1 MKTKII
7 YISGDDKF
15 NVSDIR
21 AAFNEVRTALNL
33 GVDTVLFGVPVD
45 TDDALN
51 NEFQDIKPIDPVPTA
66 PEPVITEDIQ
76 EPIPEPVKTEVKKRG
91 RKKTTVSEVEPEPGT
106 KVENNSDEKIIPILS
121 VLGNS
126 EPVEKTTEE
135 ITQESPEPVPE
146 SNIAI
151 EHTVTE
157 NDGIVTETNTITVQ
171 EIITDNSEPSEINET
186 EKTLEELLESMK
198 PLDSEIED
206 SDDDEAQQEIAK
218 DEPVVDTPSADIEDI
233 TLQQLA
239 TEFIE
244 SQDKIVNTT
253 KSNSKSKIGKL
264 KNILPFS
271 KQKQREDTGLMG
283 DLFGWA
289 GFAANDEEFSMPD
302 FFSGATKK

>member
-15 NVSDIR
+15 NISDIR
-21 AAFNEVRTALNL
+21 AVFNEVRTALNL
-33 GVDTVLFGVPVD
+33 GIDTVLFGVPVD

-51 NEFQDIKPIDPVPTA
+51 NEFQDIQPTDSVS
-66 PEPVITEDIQ
+66 PEPIITEDIQ

-91 RKKTTVSEVEPEPGT
+91 RKKATVSEVEPEPET
-106 KVENNSDEKIIPILS
+106 NSDEKVIPILS
-121 VLGNS
+121 VLGNNES
-126 EPVEKTTEE
+126 VQETTEE

-171 EIITDNSEPSEINET
+171 EIISEPSEPTEIESS

-206 SDDDEAQQEIAK
+206 SDDDEASEEVAK
-218 DEPVVDTPSADIEDI
+218 DEPVVNTPDADIEDI

-302 FFSGATKK
+302 FFGGATKK

>member
-33 GVDTVLFGVPVD
+33 GIDTVLFGVPVD

-51 NEFQDIKPIDPVPTA
+51 NEFQDIKPIDSVPTD
-66 PEPVITEDIQ
+66 PDPIITEVPE

-91 RKKTTVSEVEPEPGT
+91 RKKATVSEVEPEPET
-106 KVENNSDEKIIPILS
+106 NSDEKVIPILS
-121 VLGNS
+121 VLGNN
-126 EPVEKTTEE
+126 EPVQETTEE

-171 EIITDNSEPSEINET
+171 EIITNNSEPSEINET

-206 SDDDEAQQEIAK
+206 SDDDEASEEVAK

-253 KSNSKSKIGKL
+253 KPNSKSKIGKL

-271 KQKQREDTGLMG
+271 KQKQHEDTGLMG

-302 FFSGATKK
+302 FFGGATKK